1 MMRENKIERKKE
13 REREDKELGVRMK
26 GLFETK
32 LNKR

>member
-1 MMRENKIERKKE
+1 MGENKRE
-13 REREDKELGVRMK
+13 RERDGQREDKGLGVRMK